1 MSTAE
6 AGSFHPIL
14 FVGAGSTGA
23 KIVSAIESELRKS
36 KDPFVRDF
44 YFYLNITSE
53 VAAEKGVNDSRIKR
67 ISLADGGLS
76 PEKAI
81 DEMLR
86 LTHLQQH
93 QYHFQRWWPRTADDS
108 PWIPNVSD
116 LATGAGGIRS
126 LGRALLHHANCEESK
141 SNPAAIIAGIG
152 EILREKRAGLDKEVQ
167 SRIARQEL
175 TCYIFGLLAGGTFS
189 GMVLDLPLL
198 IKQALF
204 DLNPRVMGVFLLG
217 DVCYRGASRQE
228 ADWMAVDRQKR
239 NTSYALAELHFA
251 GTKSG
256 HTILAKN
263 WSRHLGSSQL
273 SSKLFDSSIYSSV
286 TLVGA
291 ENDAGFSFDEFSA
304 YSRFVADHYVALVKS
319 EAFNRQY
326 FRIVDEQADKENV
339 EKSKP
344 SYPCMFARIG
354 RLGLRPPQEKIRL
367 RLRQAVG
374 DGIAIRFKN
383 ADEVR
388 GSELISAFRSQTEWS
403 RLAQKMQPGECQV
416 DACEMGAL
424 PETAADFESFWKE
437 KKQQVDAFYASAAP
451 RSMGL
456 TGELR
461 EDIAAY
467 VSNCASIAGEVARSA
482 LGMSGDGRFSLGT
495 LAYVIKTL
503 YEEAQQKLKDVAE
516 AAVRM
521 QAELYG
527 GKTAGDSL
535 SALFDATLRD
545 YTAEFP
551 EKSLLRVFQR
561 RNWGGTTAVADVL
574 TRYRDAL
581 RAYVGI
587 QRQNA
592 AIEEIQHE
600 VLKWRVLAKAVGEHS
615 GLPVF
620 EAFRIEANRAFES
633 TSGRVQIWNEVFDD
647 ESDIMECF
655 VQPLLNQP
663 TKAGVP
669 EREATVESVLQ
680 QWTGD
685 AKQRFSKGLEQIKD
699 VLDRYPSQSRA
710 RALDAQSS
718 GIPSVEQLM
727 QNDAIRGT
735 TKDLGV
741 MLKESVT
748 GEVDH
753 RFSSALSGLNVW
765 EVMRKY
771 VERVMEKTGRE
782 PDAILKDIFTAYAE
796 EAQVFPRKGRGK
808 TEAASRNQLIVV
820 GDAKDAEECFTKLGI
835 TQENFLSDLIW
846 HAFGLRPSVMT
857 PADASRQ
864 EFLFFIT
871 RKGDPPTVLHGFE
884 EVREMLL
891 PQPENE
897 KSKKQDD
904 DWNWSDKRFV
914 KWISQWW
921 KTASPPSYLKVDPRK
936 S

>member
-1 MSTAE
+1 MNAE
-6 AGSFHPIL
+6 DRATFHPIL

-36 KDPFVRDF
+36 KDAFVRDF

-53 VAAEKGVNDSRIKR
+53 VAAEKGVNDSRVKR
-67 ISLADGGLS
+67 ISLAREGLS

-93 QYHFQRWWPRTADDS
+93 KHDFQRWWPRKADGS
-108 PWIPNVSD
+108 PWIPNVPD
-116 LATGAGGIRS
+116 IGTGAGGIRS
-126 LGRALLHHANCEESK
+126 LGRALLHYANCEDSEN
-141 SNPAAIIAGIG
+141 NPAAIIAGIG
-152 EILREKRAGLDKEVQ
+152 EILKQKRAALEKEVQ

-175 TCYIFGLLAGGTFS
+175 TCYVFGLLAGGTLS
-189 GMVLDLPLL
+189 GIVLDLPLL
-198 IKQALF
+198 IKQSLF

-217 DVCYRGASRQE
+217 DVCYRGASRKE

-239 NTSYALAELHFA
+239 NTIYALAELHFA

-256 HTILAKN
+256 HAILAKN
-263 WSRHLGSSQL
+263 SSRHLGGCQL

-286 TLVGA
+286 TLIGA
-291 ENDAGFSFDEFSA
+291 ENDAGFSFDEFGA
-304 YSRFVADHYVALVKS
+304 YIRFVADYYVALVKS

-344 SYPCMFARIG
+344 SYPHMFARIG
-354 RLGLRPPQEKIRL
+354 RLGLRPPREKIRL

-383 ADEVR
+383 ADETR
-388 GSELISAFRSQTEWS
+388 GLELITAFRSQTEWS
-403 RLAQKMQPGECQV
+403 RLTQKMLPGECQV
-416 DACEMGAL
+416 DASEIGAL
-424 PETAADFESFWKE
+424 PDTAADFETFWKE
-437 KKQQVDAFYASAAP
+437 KKQQVDAFYAKAAP

-461 EDIAAY
+461 EDIKAY
-467 VSNCASIAGEVARSA
+467 VKHCASIAEEIARSA

-495 LAYVIKTL
+495 LAYVMKTL
-503 YEEAQQKLKDVAE
+503 YEEAQQKLKDAAE
-516 AAVRM
+516 AAVRL
-521 QAELYG
+521 QADLYG
-527 GKTAGDSL
+527 GKTAGESL
-535 SALFDATLRD
+535 SELFDATLRN

-551 EKSLLRVFQR
+551 EKSLFRVFQR

-574 TRYRDAL
+574 IRYRDAL

-587 QRQNA
+587 QRQCA
-592 AIEEIQHE
+592 ALEEIAHE
-600 VLKWRVLAKAVGEHS
+600 LLKWRVLAKVLGEHA

-633 TSGRVQIWNEVFDD
+633 TSGRVRIWNEIFDD

-663 TKAGVP
+663 TKDGVP

-685 AKQRFSKGLEQIKD
+685 AEQRFSNGLKQIKD
-699 VLDRYPSQSRA
+699 VLDQYPSQSSA
-710 RALDAQSS
+710 RVVDAQPY

-727 QNDAIRGT
+727 QNDTIRGT
-735 TKDLGV
+735 TKDLGR
-741 MLKESVT
+741 MLKDCVT
-748 GEVDH
+748 DEVDQ
-753 RFSSALSGLNVW
+753 RFSSALSELNVW
-765 EVMRKY
+765 EVIRKY
-771 VERVMEKTGRE
+771 VVRAMEKTGRE
-782 PDAILKDIFTAYAE
+782 PDAILKDIFRAYAE

-820 GDAKDAEECFTKLGI
+820 GDESDANECFKKLGI

-891 PQPENE
+891 PQPASEA
-897 KSKKQDD
+897 KKRDD
-904 DWNWSDKRFV
+904 DWNWSDKRFP
-914 KWISQWW
+914 KWINQWW
-921 KTASPPSYLKVDPRK
+921 KTENPPKYLKVDPRK